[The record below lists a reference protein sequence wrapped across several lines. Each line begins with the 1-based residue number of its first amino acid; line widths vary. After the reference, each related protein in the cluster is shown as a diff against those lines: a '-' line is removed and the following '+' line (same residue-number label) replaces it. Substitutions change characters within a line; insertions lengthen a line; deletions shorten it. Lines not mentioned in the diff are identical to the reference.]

1 MERYGRSVGL
11 KLVTLRTMRL
21 MTVTALVAVTVIMPS
36 ADIQRIDWG
45 AASVTLLPV
54 LLWLALALFWAWL
67 TPPSIDRRQGWRELR
82 ALGLLS
88 ITLGVAASVWIVFL
102 EDMTGIR
109 WSPLTALLVGG
120 AALTL
125 VGIFGLLATRPTRH
139 HEFR

>member
-1 MERYGRSVGL
+1 
-11 KLVTLRTMRL
+11 
-21 MTVTALVAVTVIMPS
+21 MTVAALVAVTVIMPS

-45 AASVTLLPV
+45 AAAVTLLPV
-54 LLWLALALFWAWL
+54 LLWLALALFWTWL

-82 ALGLLS
+82 SLGLLS

-109 WSPLTALLVGG
+109 WSPLPALLVGG
-120 AALTL
+120 AALTM
-125 VGIFGLLATRPTRH
+125 VGIVGLLATRPTRH